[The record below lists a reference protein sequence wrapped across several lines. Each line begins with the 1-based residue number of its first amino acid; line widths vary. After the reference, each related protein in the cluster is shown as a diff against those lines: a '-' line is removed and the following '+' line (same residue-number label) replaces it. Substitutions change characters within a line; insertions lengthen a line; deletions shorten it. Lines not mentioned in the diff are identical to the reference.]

1 MSKRMIRFRA
11 LVRKEL
17 LATLKEKTSRMIL
30 VGPLLLYI
38 ILFGYIASFNLNH
51 IPYALCDLS
60 GSEAS
65 SQFVRAVDNNK
76 IFERVATVQ
85 SVSQIKAL
93 MDEGE
98 ALLTVVIEPQFAQHL
113 KEGKSE
119 KFKKISRQIKKI
131 EHEADA
137 LRRSIEN
144 QLYSN
149 NLLPDLRADVL
160 QLTENL
166 DRIINKFDEATYMFY
181 VEQPEIPE
189 EYHAGI
195 KDLGRLSADCAENMG
210 MASRSFFRD
219 MASVR
224 DYSQKV
230 YFTEHESDICSRQLL
245 EKVFDS
251 FVCFFYAFA
260 TKS

>member
-1 MSKRMIRFRA
+1 MFHLHLSLFAKTKA
-11 LVRKEL
+11 LESDIDNFHNKL
-17 LATLKEKTSRMIL
+17 INASMT
-30 VGPLLLYI
+30 
-38 ILFGYIASFNLNH
+38 FGK
-51 IPYALCDLS
+51 
-60 GSEAS
+60 
-65 SQFVRAVDNNK
+65 AVD
-76 IFERVATVQ
+76 IY
-85 SVSQIKAL
+85 
-93 MDEGE
+93 
-98 ALLTVVIEPQFAQHL
+98 L

-230 YFTEHESDICSRQLL
+230 YFIEHESDVCSRQLL

-251 FVCFFYAFA
+251 DMPLANKLQLKQFINEIADIADTAEDFIDSLLIFTIKRDV
-260 TKS
+260 